1 MQTPATGVTQALRGH
16 RRHAAQTGVW
26 AAWLA
31 ALALPA
37 GMAHAREPGDAAR
50 CARLPDDAARLACY
64 DTLFRPGPVLPPGV
78 MAPGPAAVSD
88 GRAEGEASEP
98 AAALPGVPPERQPL
112 DPAQVPPAATLLEKA
127 WELTP
132 EEKRGTF
139 AVKTY
144 LPNFVLPAHI
154 STDINRAPSSPTRGL
169 APSRVTYKPLE
180 VKVQVSLRAKV
191 AEGLLLRD
199 ADLWFAY
206 TQRSMWQ
213 LWNTRE
219 SAPFRNTDHEPEMIY
234 VVPMAR
240 HTPALPGGWQWR
252 MLQLGL
258 QHQSNGQSDALS
270 RSWNRFYA
278 HAALDSGPLAVSLR
292 LYRRLR
298 ESARDDDN
306 PDIQRYLGNAELT
319 AAWVG
324 GPSTVSLAWRTHLPQ
339 PRRGAWQ
346 LDWTY
351 PVHRDR
357 PAGLRWYLQLFSG
370 HGETLLDYNHR
381 HDSLGVG
388 LSLFQF

>member
-1 MQTPATGVTQALRGH
+1 M
-16 RRHAAQTGVW
+16 
-26 AAWLA
+26 
-31 ALALPA
+31 LALQA
-37 GMAHAREPGDAAR
+37 CAVWAREPGEASR

-64 DTLFRPGPVLPPGV
+64 DGLFRPGPVLPPGV
-78 MAPGPAAVSD
+78 VPPAPDGPAEGARA
-88 GRAEGEASEP
+88 GAEPERAE
-98 AAALPGVPPERQPL
+98 ALPGLPPERQPL
-112 DPAQVPPAATLLEKA
+112 DPAQAPPAATLLDKA

-144 LPNFVLPAHI
+144 LPNFVLPAHV
-154 STDINRAPSSPTRGL
+154 STEINRTPSSPTRGS
-169 APSRVTYKPLE
+169 APSRITYKPLE

-240 HTPALPGGWQWR
+240 HTPTLPGGWRWR

-270 RSWNRFYA
+270 RSWNRVYA

-292 LYRRLR
+292 LHRRLR
-298 ESARDDDN
+298 ESTRNDDN
-306 PDIQRYLGNAELT
+306 PDIQHYLGNAEFG

-324 GPSTVSLAWRTHLPQ
+324 GPSTVSLTWRTRLPE

-357 PAGLRWYLQLFSG
+357 PAGLRWYVQLFSG